1 MIIPD
6 KDLEEWLYEI
16 IRQCTPDNLD
26 RLQRGAFFRNL
37 YLSGDDNG
45 DSAIYNKTF
54 DSIED
59 LTSYICTTTDLRYLV
74 SYPGGGSALQR
85 AQAEAI
91 AT

>member
-6 KDLEEWLYEI
+6 RDLEEWLYEI

-37 YLSGDDNG
+37 YLSGDENG
-45 DSAIYNKTF
+45 DAAIYNKTF

-59 LTSYICTTTDLRYLV
+59 LTSYICPTTHLRYLV
-74 SYPGGGSALQR
+74 TYLGGGSA
-85 AQAEAI
+85 
-91 AT
+91 